1 MTCPTAVPGGGSFL
15 VEEPAPDFF
24 LAPEKLDAEARLLAE
39 AASEFLRG
47 EVLPAAG
54 RLELHE
60 PGLLLTL
67 LHRAAELGLLGIDI
81 PEAYGGL
88 GLAKSVTGCLA
99 EAVAIEP
106 SFAVSHNVHTS
117 VAALP
122 ILFFGTDEQKT
133 RYLPRLASGEWI
145 GAYAL
150 SESHAGTDA
159 LAARTRAVFALDGL
173 SYLLRGEKMWVTNAA
188 FADLFIVFAKVDGEQ
203 FTAFLVE
210 RSFPGVS
217 IGREENK
224 LGLRGS
230 STCRLILEDVPVPA
244 ENVLGGIGKG
254 AKVALYT
261 LNLGRFKI
269 AASSVGQSK
278 NLLGMAAR
286 YAIQRY
292 SFGKP
297 IAEHGL
303 IRAKLAAMA
312 ARTFT
317 AESMLY
323 RVAGYL
329 DAAFAD
335 IDPTAEDANTRY
347 QAAAEEY
354 AIECALL
361 KVACTETLD
370 YVADENLQI
379 HGGYGYT
386 EEFPA
391 ARAWRDARVNRI
403 YEGTNEINRLN
414 IVELLLRR
422 IERGRIAFD
431 PRTSLPE
438 FREPAEGTRA
448 PGLKEQRLKVQ
459 KTLATALDVL
469 PDLSERQMLCGVLA
483 NMLIASFAWESAC
496 LRLAY
501 LQEAEPGS
509 RRCTL
514 AEMATYLIGMETE
527 ECIRQNMAAALG
539 ACGEKGEKAF
549 RLLSVAEPSLPRA
562 LFVGYEALG
571 AAIAE
576 AGGYLW

>member
-1 MTCPTAVPGGGSFL
+1 M
-15 VEEPAPDFF
+15 EEPAPDSF

-39 AASEFLRG
+39 AASDFLRG
-47 EVLPAAG
+47 EVLPAAE
-54 RLELHE
+54 RLESHE
-60 PGLLLTL
+60 PGLLLSL
-67 LHRAAELGLLGIDI
+67 LRRAAELGFLGIDI

-88 GLAKSVTGCLA
+88 GLAKSVTARLA
-99 EAVAIEP
+99 EAVAMEP

-122 ILFFGTDEQKT
+122 ILFFGTDRQKT

-159 LAARTRAVFALDGL
+159 LAARTRAILAPDGL
-173 SYLLRGEKMWVTNAA
+173 SYLLCGEKMWITNAA
-188 FADLFIVFAKVDGEQ
+188 FADLFIVFAKVGGEQ

-230 STCRLILEDVPVPA
+230 STCRLILEDVPVPV
-244 ENVLGGIGKG
+244 ENVLGEIGEG

-261 LNLGRFKI
+261 LNVGRFKI

-286 YAIQRY
+286 YAMQRR

-312 ARTFT
+312 ARTFA

-323 RVAGYL
+323 RVGGYL

-335 IDPTAEDANTRY
+335 IDPTAQEANARY

-391 ARAWRDARVNRI
+391 AQAWRDARVNRI

-431 PRTSLPE
+431 PRASSPE
-438 FREPAEGTRA
+438 FKEPAGGTRT

-459 KTLATALDVL
+459 RTLATALEAF
-469 PDLSERQMLCGVLA
+469 PDLSEQQMLCGALA
-483 NMLIASFAWESAC
+483 DMLIASFAWESAC

-501 LQEAEPGS
+501 LRETEPGS
-509 RRCTL
+509 RRCAL
-514 AEMATYLIGMETE
+514 AEMATYQMEVETQA
-527 ECIRQNMAAALG
+527 CIRRNMAATLG

-549 RLLSVAEPSLPRA
+549 RQLSAAEPSLPGA
-562 LFVGYEALG
+562 LFVGCEALG